1 MGIKSL
7 LPSSMVVGAKKI
19 MKKKLHNNNNHHHY
33 QRRQEYTRDFP
44 SLNDH
49 DDQQFAVPKGH
60 IAVYV
65 SGGDETMK
73 RLVVPVSY
81 VNHPKFGELLD
92 RAEAEFGGFDHRMGA
107 ITLPCDEDAFFRML
121 SLPVF

>member
-33 QRRQEYTRDFP
+33 QRRQEYTQH
-44 SLNDH
+44 S
-49 DDQQFAVPKGH
+49 AVPKGH

-65 SGGDETMK
+65 MGDDYHGYATTRK
-73 RLVVPVSY
+73 RLVVPISY

-92 RAEAEFGGFDHRMGA
+92 RAEAEFGGFDHPMGA
-107 ITLPCDEDAFFRML
+107 ITLPCDEDAFFRLL

>member
-1 MGIKSL
+1 
-7 LPSSMVVGAKKI
+7 MVVGAKKI
-19 MKKKLHNNNNHHHY
+19 M
-33 QRRQEYTRDFP
+33 RRQSQEFDRRYFSPLTID
-44 SLNDH
+44 